1 MSSKLS
7 TKKNPL
13 KRRVN
18 TAPKGRS
25 KQNPET
31 TQGRILPKKSLG
43 QNFLQDQNIIN
54 KIVASANLNKTQ
66 TVLEIGPGMGALTLL
81 LSYHSKKVF
90 AVEKDSHLAKE
101 LQNTVKRLKVNNIEI
116 IESDIL
122 KELQRDKA
130 KTLSKK
136 LGRHFRV
143 VANIPY
149 YITAPLIRSLL
160 ELTPSPDE
168 ITLMVQKEVAQ
179 RISEVPP
186 NMSLLSVSVQYYANP
201 KILFYVS
208 KNCFWPIPKIDS
220 AVITL
225 SPYREHNPNA
235 LKFFKIVKAGFA
247 FPRKQLL
254 NNLSVGLKLDKDK
267 IKAAIEEAGLNYSQ
281 RAETL
286 TIGDW
291 ERLTEAIFRVKA

>member
-7 TKKNPL
+7 TRKNHPKKLTTN
-13 KRRVN
+13 
-18 TAPKGRS
+18 AS
-25 KQNPET
+25 KDKPE
-31 TQGRILPKKSLG
+31 RILPKKSLG

-54 KIVASANLNKTQ
+54 KIVASANLNKNH

-81 LSYHSKKVF
+81 LAYHSKKVF
-90 AVEKDSHLAKE
+90 AVEKDTRLAKE
-101 LQNTVKRLKVNNIEI
+101 LANTVKRLKVNNVEI
-116 IESDIL
+116 IEADIL
-122 KELQRDKA
+122 KELQGDKVKA
-130 KTLSKK
+130 LNKK

-149 YITAPLIRSLL
+149 YITAPLIRALL
-160 ELTPSPDE
+160 ELTPPPDE

-208 KNCFWPIPKIDS
+208 KNCFWPIPQVDS
-220 AVITL
+220 AIITL
-225 SPYREHNPNA
+225 SPYREHSPNA
-235 LKFFKIVKAGFA
+235 LKFFKIAKAGFA
-247 FPRKQLL
+247 YPRKQLL

-267 IKAAIEEAGLNYSQ
+267 IKAAFEEAGLNYSQ

-291 ERLTEAIFRVKA
+291 ERLTETIFHVKA